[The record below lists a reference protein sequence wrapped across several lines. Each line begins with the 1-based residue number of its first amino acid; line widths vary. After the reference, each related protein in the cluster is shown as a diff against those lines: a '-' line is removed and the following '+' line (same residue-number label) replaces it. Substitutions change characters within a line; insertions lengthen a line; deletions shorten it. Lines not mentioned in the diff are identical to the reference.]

1 MLFSWGSQPHQYPY
15 LYFRACGKKFSSRAP
30 DPLLPAARG
39 IFPRSFPRPGSKML
53 PNNSMTNPKK
63 KQPCRCT
70 HGKSIHRVERDKK
83 GNLRHPCYFP
93 DCKCT
98 DYKPTGK

>member
-1 MLFSWGSQPHQYPY
+1 
-15 LYFRACGKKFSSRAP
+15 
-30 DPLLPAARG
+30 
-39 IFPRSFPRPGSKML
+39 
-53 PNNSMTNPKK
+53 MTNPTK

-83 GNLRHPCYFP
+83 GKLRHPCYFP
-93 DCKCT
+93 DCKCG